1 MADDQIIVGVA
12 ADIADFTDGMAPSG
26 VLAARKE

>member
-12 ADIADFTDGMAPSG
+12 ADISNFTDGMAPG
-26 VLAARKE
+26 GALAARKE